1 MGAKAAEHQLSQRIR
16 DFFDTHLKTV
26 APVISPNDESNFS
39 YLLARV
45 EADHKGDWKKNTVRI
60 NAMYFKILRG
70 KLGHIPAR
78 DFGNPEMKEFI
89 KDWMAELAD
98 QDKSRSYIQHLL
110 IFIRAAINEGMKRRL
125 IHYNYASEVRVP
137 KRVKKVDQR
146 FMTDE
151 EIGAL
156 LLYFRDKG
164 RRRDELILWI
174 LYACALRP
182 GELFALRWNDWD
194 GGNSD
199 HLRIDEAFGK
209 SGLDDPKTPRSDSYV
224 YLPSGVQELL
234 REWRT
239 WCGDSRAEAFIF
251 SSKRGTPMRYD
262 NYLKRVLKPAAE
274 AVGLEGITHQM
285 LRRSFSTMALDSGA
299 SPKDVQGQMR
309 HTEARMSLYYGKV
322 IPASVKQE
330 VNKLVDQMKTK
341 LDGQG
346 KKPEQT
352 EAKTGRNQ

>member
-1 MGAKAAEHQLSQRIR
+1 
-16 DFFDTHLKTV
+16 
-26 APVISPNDESNFS
+26 
-39 YLLARV
+39 
-45 EADHKGDWKKNTVRI
+45 
-60 NAMYFKILRG
+60 
-70 KLGHIPAR
+70 
-78 DFGNPEMKEFI
+78 
-89 KDWMAELAD
+89 
-98 QDKSRSYIQHLL
+98 
-110 IFIRAAINEGMKRRL
+110 
-125 IHYNYASEVRVP
+125 
-137 KRVKKVDQR
+137 
-146 FMTDE
+146 MTDE

-199 HLRIDEAFGK
+199 HLRIDEASGK
-209 SGLDDPKTPRSDSYV
+209 SGLDDPKTRRSDSYA
-224 YLPSGVQELL
+224 YLPPGVQELL

-251 SSKRGTPMRYD
+251 SSKQGTPMRYD

-285 LRRSFSTMALDSGA
+285 FRRSSSTMALDSGA

-309 HTEARMSLYYGKV
+309 HTEARMSIYYGKV

-330 VNKLVDQMKTK
+330 VDELVDQMRTKIEEQGRKAGANRGENRAKPIRFPPKTAHRSS
-341 LDGQG
+341 LGEIATCG
-346 KKPEQT
+346 SSWI
-352 EAKTGRNQ
+352 